1 MNARFK
7 YVIPALTAVAMGLTL
22 IHSADAVNLVYLF
35 EGGNARGL
43 YDYDT
48 DTQKS
53 TFRTSVPFSAGR
65 LLSLD
70 VRPSDAVVF
79 GLDLG
84 ASPARLKRL
93 DRNTGEAT
101 FIGNCRCSHLS
112 FQPGTSDLFGV
123 QVESE
128 TFKRSLVTINPTNG
142 NVTPVGDLPFSGEG
156 TCAIEFLGDGT
167 LILFED
173 MGEFPSTG
181 ARIHKVNP
189 TNAQLTLIGSVT
201 PRLPNTLG
209 DLGHVG
215 NRLFATDH
223 GTFQHLP
230 FLWEI
235 DIHTGNA
242 TAFESPALT
251 LGYGG
256 LFALPPVTKL
266 TISVA
271 SVSLKWPSVT
281 GTTYQ
286 LQYQSPRTTNLWTEL
301 GPPIPGTDA
310 EITVIDSVLDDPL
323 RIYRLHSSP

>member
-7 YVIPALTAVAMGLTL
+7 FVITALTAVAMGFTVV
-22 IHSADAVNLVYLF
+22 HSADAVNLVYLF
-35 EGGNARGL
+35 EGGTARGL

-65 LLSLD
+65 LFSLD

-84 ASPARLKRL
+84 ASPGRLMRV

-101 FIGNCRCSHLS
+101 SIGNCRCSNLS

-142 NVTPVGDLPFSGEG
+142 NVTPVGDLPFSGSG
-156 TCAIEFLGDGT
+156 GCAIEFLGDGT

-173 MGEFPSTG
+173 MSMGP
-181 ARIHKVNP
+181 RIHKVNP

-201 PRLPNTLG
+201 PRLPNTLV
-209 DLGHVG
+209 DLAHVG

-223 GTFQHLP
+223 GTTQHLP

-242 TAFESPALT
+242 TAFDSPSRT

-266 TISVA
+266 TIAVA
-271 SVSLKWPSVT
+271 SVSLKWPSVV
-281 GTTYQ
+281 GTSYQ
-286 LQYQSPRTTNLWTEL
+286 LKYQSPRTTNLWTDL

-323 RIYRLHSSP
+323 RIYRVHSSP